1 MPALSTSL
9 LFGGLALCTPAV
21 NVPAGGAVYCHAIGQ
36 TPATEQLNLVF
47 AFDMATVQG
56 KQQNI
61 TETGFGR
68 GCAPGVCAPGWFAE
82 EESIAFPDG
91 SAVGPGRYCEVV
103 IDPADMAL
111 TMDFDIHIDGQVV
124 YQANEQALGTC
135 PPKHDPGHA
144 TGRP

>member
-61 TETGFGR
+61 TETGFGG
-68 GCAPGVCAPGWFAE
+68 GCAALPVPHPPAVPAG
-82 EESIAFPDG
+82 G
-91 SAVGPGRYCEVV
+91 S
-103 IDPADMAL
+103 
-111 TMDFDIHIDGQVV
+111 
-124 YQANEQALGTC
+124 
-135 PPKHDPGHA
+135 
-144 TGRP
+144 

>member
-61 TETGFGR
+61 TETGFGVAALPACVR
-68 GCAPGVCAPGWFAE
+68 PAGSLRKNPLPSRTALPLAPA
-82 EESIAFPDG
+82 
-91 SAVGPGRYCEVV
+91 
-103 IDPADMAL
+103 
-111 TMDFDIHIDGQVV
+111 
-124 YQANEQALGTC
+124 
-135 PPKHDPGHA
+135 A
-144 TGRP
+144 TARS

>member
-56 KQQNI
+56 GSSRTSRRRASRRRASGVAALPACVRPAGSLRKNPLPSR
-61 TETGFGR
+61 TALPL
-68 GCAPGVCAPGWFAE
+68 APA
-82 EESIAFPDG
+82 
-91 SAVGPGRYCEVV
+91 
-103 IDPADMAL
+103 
-111 TMDFDIHIDGQVV
+111 
-124 YQANEQALGTC
+124 
-135 PPKHDPGHA
+135 A
-144 TGRP
+144 TARS